1 MLDKVIKNFSEENW
15 KEFLEQQAD
24 SFRPQDELLSEFDTD
39 LLYHATKVGAIELD
53 EVSEVD
59 VVCGY
64 VTDEVNTKKSKKKQY
79 DIAKQYLKAHPSVLA
94 VIFVYYDAAQCFR
107 CSLVT
112 ADFTGTKRQFSP
124 FKRYT
129 FFVDSAQPNKT
140 FRQQMLKASF
150 QSLEAIKATFS
161 LDAVTEEFYKEFMP
175 RFEDI
180 AQHVVG
186 PEDAN
191 TKQDFALLFVVRMV
205 FLGFVQKKQW
215 LEREDFLQS
224 FWQAYARHFYGEDRF
239 YRDWLQP
246 LFFEALKSPPG
257 RKVKYPSNDFPEEF
271 ERILQMAPF
280 LNGELF
286 EKREG
291 FDKVGYYIPDENVKA
306 FINFLF
312 EYNFTIE
319 ENHHLDEELELNPE
333 FLGLIFERLVN
344 KDQGAVYTPR
354 PEVDM
359 MCRLSLQRWLERNAD
374 VDHDQLYH
382 LFWRE
387 GGRSE
392 AYDEYQ
398 KSGNFSAAEIREVW
412 NCLDNV
418 TICDPAVG
426 SGAFPVGMM
435 QVMES
440 IYTELQKLPQCPPEL
455 KESSSYERKKAIIA
469 QSLYGVEVKEWAVWI
484 CQLRLWLS
492 LFIDMP
498 EENRVSYEPLLPN
511 LQFKIRVGDALVQR
525 IGSKMF
531 PVQGH
536 ADISSK
542 TKQKVTDLKKAKKKF
557 FYNKGSLSAKSLR
570 EKENRLFREI
580 IEDEIKE
587 KQRELKRLNRE
598 EWHQQG
604 QQQLSYGESKPHQQV
619 LDFNKEKKE
628 SLKADIQELNQQLDS
643 LKETH
648 PLIWSIEFSEIFY
661 SEGGFD
667 LVIGNPPYVRREGIA
682 DPFGQFEPTNYK
694 RLLKEAVQIDFPKH
708 FTKKQ
713 PIDAKSDLYLYFYIR
728 SLRLLNAN
736 GVHCFICSNS
746 WLDAGYG
753 IWFQYFLLKHV
764 PLRNVIDN
772 HARRSFANSDIN
784 TVITLMDA
792 PAKQKA
798 KKDWQK
804 QQAKFIA
811 FKKPFDESVITEN
824 WQTIA
829 KATETI
835 KSEDFRVYPISL
847 KSLQDTGTEYP
858 DDIKEKQ
865 HVGSGNYIGEKWG
878 GKFLRSH
885 DILLEIFKRYRNNID
900 KLKNFF
906 IGERYLNTGGAD
918 GFFIPTF
925 VKEYSNEFY
934 YVFNSNN
941 NDQGKP
947 FEGFIQKEFVK
958 PLIKDFTKFNKKI
971 LIDSF
976 DAYCIVI
983 DPNRLTHEISKYIE
997 WGEKQGYNQKSV
1009 TRLQKPWY
1017 RPTKQMLEGAKTLV
1031 QRSYNNSFVIYYNPN
1046 KYLSLR
1052 YYRFHEHEKAN
1063 VNLLIAF
1070 LNSSL
1075 FWLIIETL
1083 GNSNQGQGVLDFHM
1097 DSLLNI
1103 NIPVITSLK
1112 SKEPFEKIK
1121 NRKIHSVFEELGLS
1135 YNISLPFEKQDPK
1148 PMSDRKALDDVV
1160 FDALDLNEEE
1170 RREVY
1175 RAVCRLVWNR
1185 INKAS
1190 SV

>member
-24 SFRPQDELLSEFDTD
+24 SFRPQDELLSQFDTD
-39 LLYHATKVGAIELD
+39 LLYHATKVGALELD

-64 VTDEVNTKKSKKKQY
+64 VTDEVNTQKSKKKQY
-79 DIAKQYLKAHPSVLA
+79 DIAKQYLKAHPAVLA

-129 FFVDSAQPNKT
+129 FFVDPAQPNKT

-186 PEDAN
+186 PEDAK

-224 FWQAYARHFYGEDRF
+224 FWQAYAQHFYEEDRF

-398 KSGNFSAAEIREVW
+398 KSGNFSAAEIRELW

-418 TICDPAVG
+418 TVCDPAVG

-604 QQQLSYGESKPHQQV
+604 QQQLSYGESEPKQQV

-667 LVIGNPPYVRREGIA
+667 LVIGNPPYVRQEGIA
-682 DPFGQFEPTNYK
+682 DPFAQFEPTNYK

-728 SLRLLNAN
+728 SLQLLNAF
-736 GVHCFICSNS
+736 HLFQQ
-746 WLDAGYG
+746 LAGCG
-753 IWFQYFLLKHV
+753 LWRLV
-764 PLRNVIDN
+764 
-772 HARRSFANSDIN
+772 S
-784 TVITLMDA
+784 
-792 PAKQKA
+792 
-798 KKDWQK
+798 
-804 QQAKFIA
+804 
-811 FKKPFDESVITEN
+811 
-824 WQTIA
+824 
-829 KATETI
+829 
-835 KSEDFRVYPISL
+835 
-847 KSLQDTGTEYP
+847 
-858 DDIKEKQ
+858 
-865 HVGSGNYIGEKWG
+865 
-878 GKFLRSH
+878 
-885 DILLEIFKRYRNNID
+885 IL
-900 KLKNFF
+900 
-906 IGERYLNTGGAD
+906 
-918 GFFIPTF
+918 
-925 VKEYSNEFY
+925 
-934 YVFNSNN
+934 
-941 NDQGKP
+941 
-947 FEGFIQKEFVK
+947 
-958 PLIKDFTKFNKKI
+958 FTK
-971 LIDSF
+971 
-976 DAYCIVI
+976 AC
-983 DPNRLTHEISKYIE
+983 
-997 WGEKQGYNQKSV
+997 
-1009 TRLQKPWY
+1009 
-1017 RPTKQMLEGAKTLV
+1017 TL
-1031 QRSYNNSFVIYYNPN
+1031 
-1046 KYLSLR
+1046 
-1052 YYRFHEHEKAN
+1052 
-1063 VNLLIAF
+1063 
-1070 LNSSL
+1070 
-1075 FWLIIETL
+1075 
-1083 GNSNQGQGVLDFHM
+1083 
-1097 DSLLNI
+1097 
-1103 NIPVITSLK
+1103 
-1112 SKEPFEKIK
+1112 
-1121 NRKIHSVFEELGLS
+1121 
-1135 YNISLPFEKQDPK
+1135 
-1148 PMSDRKALDDVV
+1148 
-1160 FDALDLNEEE
+1160 
-1170 RREVY
+1170 
-1175 RAVCRLVWNR
+1175 AVCD
-1185 INKAS
+1185 
-1190 SV
+1190 